1 MSCYWS
7 IHSYVQIDNI
17 YFLLKL
23 YCINSYSLILIF
35 FLSIHIYPFLKIKRS
50 FYDATSCTLACIFDI
65 NTIIIPMPYLI
76 HIFSFV
82 VSSSSFT
89 YESYIE
95 SIIIIFDTPPRSII
109 SLCTHN
115 HAHTAHTNTYH
126 RYEDN
131 FRKLKKAPQRPD
143 NMGVVLY
150 WYHSALLFFIYIIH
164 PYSRTCVCIWI
175 LSCNNN
181 L

>member
-1 MSCYWS
+1 MYKFLLS
-7 IHSYVQIDNI
+7 HSYIFFIHPHISILKNKKK
-17 YFLLKL
+17 FLRCHLMYTRMYL
-23 YCINSYSLILIF
+23 WYQHHHHSHAIFNSYIF
-35 FLSIHIYPFLKIKRS
+35 FR
-50 FYDATSCTLACIFDI
+50 CV
-65 NTIIIPMPYLI
+65 IIIVHVRVVHREYHHHFWYTTTKYHFSVYPSSCPY
-76 HIFSFV
+76 
-82 VSSSSFT
+82 
-89 YESYIE
+89 
-95 SIIIIFDTPPRSII
+95 
-109 SLCTHN
+109 CM
-115 HAHTAHTNTYH
+115 YH